1 MRRATMKKLFFPAFF
16 FLSVILSG
24 CGNSKPE
31 KELSTPT
38 SGTLKL
44 SIDETLQPLAK
55 EEIDA
60 FVGEY
65 RTAHIIPFYK
75 PEAQAVTDFL
85 KDSTEV
91 IMLSRQLT
99 PQENKVFEAREL
111 KTVTTKIAFDA
122 IALVLNKSNPDTIF
136 NYELINEIFSGKI
149 TDWKQIDTKKEGP
162 INIVFD
168 NKYSSTLRYM
178 HEHFCKDGKLPS
190 NWSAL
195 KSNPDVIDY
204 VNQNKNA
211 LGVIGVNWISNYHTK
226 AAMTY
231 NDKVIV
237 ARIFPPDSAKGAGT
251 AYGPRPE
258 NIAQRFYPLYR
269 DIYMISREGR
279 SGLGAGLMSYVAT
292 DKGQTII
299 LQAGLVPA
307 NAPVRL
313 VHITNKLEVK

>member
-1 MRRATMKKLFFPAFF
+1 MNKRF
-16 FLSVILSG
+16 FLSLLLLSSIILLSG

-44 SIDETLQPLAK
+44 GVDETLQPLAK

-65 RTAHIIPFYK
+65 TTAHVIPFYK
-75 PEAQAVTDFL
+75 PEADAVADFL
-85 KDSTEV
+85 RDSVEV
-91 IMLSRQLT
+91 IMMSRKIT
-99 PQENKVFEAREL
+99 PQEHKVFEAREL
-111 KTVTTKIAFDA
+111 EITTTKIAFDA

-136 NYELINEIFSGKI
+136 NYQQINDIFSGKMKN
-149 TDWKQIDTKKEGP
+149 WKDIDNKKDGE
-162 INIVFD
+162 INVVFD
-168 NKYSSTLRYM
+168 NKNSSTLRYM
-178 HEHFCKDGKLPS
+178 QEHFCKDGQLPS

-195 KSNPDVIDY
+195 KSNPEVIDY
-204 VNQNKNA
+204 VNKNKNA
-211 LGVIGVNWISNYHTK
+211 IGVIGVNWISNYHSK
-226 AAMTY
+226 AAITY
-231 NDKVIV
+231 NDKIIL
-237 ARIFPPDSAKGAGT
+237 ARIYPPDTAKGSGT

-292 DKGQTII
+292 DKGQSII